1 MVNNRGRSRILK
13 TTGKKLL
20 ALLLALSCVLSGC
33 APLTPG
39 LLEQLQRSVSEAA
52 GAIAG
57 TKAEADTHADG
68 KPWID
73 SELSE
78 NLSADMPTDPRQ
90 DFHLYASK
98 NWLTSHTIPEG
109 YSYWDH
115 YAERGLE
122 VKNQCIGLL
131 KDESLLG
138 SDAELARSLN
148 RLVLDWDARNERGVS
163 EILENAEK
171 LLKAESLSDI
181 TELLLDKDNVNL
193 FYDFYATGPTA
204 DLNDSSVY
212 VVEVSRGSLLLSDA
226 AEYRERSE
234 YGDMLYT
241 YRKTIFTYLAG
252 RLGMDETEAGER
264 FDEAIAYET
273 LLAQACMT
281 SEDQMSAD
289 YFDRINN
296 RMSFADIGELTGA
309 YPLAQLLKNNGFEYD
324 GVYIVTEPDYFRQLD
339 QVFDEAHFEGIRDK
353 IYVRY
358 LLGYIDMIDREA
370 YEFENR
376 IYNEILGAEGTIPFG

>member
-1 MVNNRGRSRILK
+1 MLK

-163 EILENAEK
+163 EIFRK
-171 LLKAESLSDI
+171 
-181 TELLLDKDNVNL
+181 
-193 FYDFYATGPTA
+193 
-204 DLNDSSVY
+204 
-212 VVEVSRGSLLLSDA
+212 RG
-226 AEYRERSE
+226 
-234 YGDMLYT
+234 
-241 YRKTIFTYLAG
+241 
-252 RLGMDETEAGER
+252 EA
-264 FDEAIAYET
+264 
-273 LLAQACMT
+273 
-281 SEDQMSAD
+281 
-289 YFDRINN
+289 
-296 RMSFADIGELTGA
+296 
-309 YPLAQLLKNNGFEYD
+309 P
-324 GVYIVTEPDYFRQLD
+324 
-339 QVFDEAHFEGIRDK
+339 
-353 IYVRY
+353 
-358 LLGYIDMIDREA
+358 
-370 YEFENR
+370 
-376 IYNEILGAEGTIPFG
+376 

>member
-1 MVNNRGRSRILK
+1 M
-13 TTGKKLL
+13 
-20 ALLLALSCVLSGC
+20 
-33 APLTPG
+33 
-39 LLEQLQRSVSEAA
+39 
-52 GAIAG
+52 
-57 TKAEADTHADG
+57 
-68 KPWID
+68 
-73 SELSE
+73 
-78 NLSADMPTDPRQ
+78 
-90 DFHLYASK
+90 
-98 NWLTSHTIPEG
+98 
-109 YSYWDH
+109 
-115 YAERGLE
+115 
-122 VKNQCIGLL
+122 
-131 KDESLLG
+131 KDESLSG

-181 TELLLDKDNVNL
+181 TELLLNKDNVNL
-193 FYDFYATGPTA
+193 FYDFYAAGPTA

-252 RLGMDETEAGER
+252 QLGMDETEAGER

-296 RMSFADIGELTGA
+296 RMSFAD
-309 YPLAQLLKNNGFEYD
+309 
-324 GVYIVTEPDYFRQLD
+324 
-339 QVFDEAHFEGIRDK
+339 
-353 IYVRY
+353 
-358 LLGYIDMIDREA
+358 M
-370 YEFENR
+370 
-376 IYNEILGAEGTIPFG
+376 